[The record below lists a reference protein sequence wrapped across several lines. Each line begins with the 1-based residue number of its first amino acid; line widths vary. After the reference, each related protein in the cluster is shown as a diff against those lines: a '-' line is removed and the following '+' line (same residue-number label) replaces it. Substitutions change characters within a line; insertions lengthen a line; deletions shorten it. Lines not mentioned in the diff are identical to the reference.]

1 MPRVPPQPECESYRR
16 TRRRGPRRSK
26 DMHPA
31 TMYELAKLRIA
42 EDHRQADREGIV
54 LTSAGG
60 SNIEHHG
67 EFAVSIEDDE
77 DPKKMQRAMDLLKGF
92 HPHIADV
99 KVCWLVPGASGQL
112 LACIEEARNE
122 DRFAGLRVR
131 DVAITTERNDQGE
144 VAVQVFF
151 EGRR

>member
-1 MPRVPPQPECESYRR
+1 MPHQQIRMVIPGSSPPDIV
-16 TRRRGPRRSK
+16 GPLK
-26 DMHPA
+26 I
-31 TMYELAKLRIA
+31 LADA
-42 EDHRQADREGIV
+42 GIV

-77 DPKKMQRAMDLLKGF
+77 DDKKVQRAMDLLKGF
-92 HPHIADV
+92 HPHIAEV

-131 DVAITTERNDQGE
+131 DVAITTERNNQGE